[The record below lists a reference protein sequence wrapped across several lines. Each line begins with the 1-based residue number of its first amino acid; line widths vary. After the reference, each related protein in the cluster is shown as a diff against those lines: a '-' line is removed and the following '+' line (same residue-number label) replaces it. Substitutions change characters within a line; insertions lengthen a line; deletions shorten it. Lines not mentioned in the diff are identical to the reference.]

1 MNIQSRLKKMENRI
15 IGSDSEFCDCQKE
28 PQITV
33 VIPTAD
39 GKGKTI
45 DGEQSEEP
53 LEFCET
59 CGKPNPEPFHF
70 TFVIKPPEENQK

>member
-1 MNIQSRLKKMENRI
+1 MENQI
-15 IGSDSEFCDCQKE
+15 IGNDSDFCDCQKE

-39 GKGKTI
+39 GKGKTL
-45 DGEQSEEP
+45 DGKP
-53 LEFCET
+53 YVGPPEFCRT

-70 TFVIKPPEENQK
+70 TFTINPDVNLTGEI